1 MDLMTVER
9 WLCGNISN
17 PWAWIFFC
25 ANVDYA
31 TNGKVIRIS
40 ASDALIV
47 QSPLADTHGS
57 LLSISKKA
65 MQNFCRSL

>member
-1 MDLMTVER
+1 VER

-57 LLSISKKA
+57 
-65 MQNFCRSL
+65 